1 MATGLVPLLTEDFF
15 WLDIGTGEA
24 LLVEGEGSPPG
35 GNGGRGGRRALE
47 EDEPARKLPLLV
59 RRGLPAAYQPP
70 APPVRPVAPLPSFGD
85 VGFRKNVKATDLMLQ
100 LRDVKKG
107 VDQRF
112 NAERQ
117 AARDKVAADVA
128 KQRAERTRRMLTGED
143 DED

>member
-1 MATGLVPLLTEDFF
+1 VATGFVPLLTEDFS

-24 LLVEGEGSPPG
+24 LLVEGEGTPPG
-35 GNGGRGGRRALE
+35 GNGRGTQS
-47 EDEPARKLPLLV
+47 DEPTRKLPLLA

-85 VGFRKNVKATDLMLQ
+85 VNFRKNVKATDLMLQ

-107 VDQRF
+107 VDARF
-112 NAERQ
+112 DAERQ
-117 AARDKVAADVA
+117 AARDKVANDVA
-128 KQRAERTRRMLTGED
+128 RKRAERTRQMLRGED